1 MPLGGIAWQAMQ
13 YVLGLER
20 LGYEVWYIEDGGANP
35 YDPRVNS
42 VVMECD
48 YNVAYVRRMMERYG
62 LGDRW
67 AYWDAIN
74 DVYHGLSREQVHA
87 LYREADGLINLCVA
101 TSSSSSHTADV
112 IVIGGGL
119 IGSSVALRLA
129 QAKLRVLVFDRGD
142 PGAEASSAAAGMIAP
157 QAESAEP
164 DAFFAMCAASHALFR
179 DFVAEIE
186 ELSGQEVDFRRDGS
200 LLVAVEEKQVAELE
214 KLYWNQT
221 RAGLPLERLT
231 PPALEQKMPGLS
243 SKVRMALGVSEDYW
257 LDSEKLARAVIEAA
271 QRLGVRFYAHCAVEE
286 LRVQEKHVEAI
297 RAGSGHAGGEATP
310 FSAGCFV
317 LAAGCWSGGL
327 AAQIGLPLSLQPC
340 RGQMMEFESPRE
352 DPPRGPR
359 RNPLLGAPLRP
370 PMVLIGTTVEYA
382 GFEKTVTAEG
392 LQSILNGA
400 MRFAPFLK
408 DCVFRRAWAGLRPD
422 TADHLPVLGYGK
434 LDNLILATG
443 HFRHGILL
451 APITAQLISEL
462 ALTRSTSLSLE
473 AYRPTR
479 FA

>member
-1 MPLGGIAWQAMQ
+1 M
-13 YVLGLER
+13 
-20 LGYEVWYIEDGGANP
+20 
-35 YDPRVNS
+35 
-42 VVMECD
+42 
-48 YNVAYVRRMMERYG
+48 
-62 LGDRW
+62 
-67 AYWDAIN
+67 
-74 DVYHGLSREQVHA
+74 
-87 LYREADGLINLCVA
+87 A
-101 TSSSSSHTADV
+101 TSSTSSHTADV

-119 IGSSVALRLA
+119 IGSSIALRLA

-231 PPALEQKMPGLS
+231 PAALEQKMPGLS

-286 LRVQEKHVEAI
+286 LSVHEKHVEAI

-327 AAQIGLPLSLQPC
+327 AAQIGLPLTLQPC

-352 DPPRGPR
+352 IRHVVRAGTHYLVPRSAR
-359 RNPLLGAPLRP
+359 R
-370 PMVLIGTTVEYA
+370 VLIGTTVEYA
-382 GFEKTVTAEG
+382 GFEKIVTAEG

-451 APITAQLISEL
+451 APVTAQQISEL
-462 ALTRSTSLSLE
+462 VLARSTSLSLE